1 MKKVISF
8 LLAVV
13 LCFTLAAEAFAAS
26 VKPEAV
32 SETVQTGQNIAV
44 AMTVDESYSDV
55 ITLETRLYYN
65 SDLFTYV
72 SYIGD
77 NKDVTVNATPLT
89 DTNGTYMQVTIIS
102 ATGGAAVKANEKIA
116 TLVFA
121 AKDGVTE
128 QTSAEFKSKIQYGKT
143 KDGTE
148 ISASDMQTYSVTITP
163 PAPGYQVSVP
173 KSISAGVNGETIV
186 PVAVHLTEA
195 NGTYSASNT
204 FNAYSFTVTYDTAKL
219 RYKSI
224 APADAK
230 VTELGDGELRIAGTS
245 HHAIN
250 GSDTAFKLTFETF
263 SAIGA
268 ADVSISNAKI
278 DDKAN
283 AIDKDAPLAKAGN
296 LTTTVTVGGYS
307 VTLPESF
314 EGEGSAAAGE
324 DYTFK
329 VTDGKAYTVTATVD
343 GISVPVTKN
352 DDSYTI
358 EGRYVTGKIVVA
370 AKEKAMVTV
379 KVTNPDKATIAGLND
394 GKPVPEGE
402 DVMFTVT
409 SPLDKNPI
417 AYTVKVG
424 EVEIAASRVA
434 IADQG
439 KRKAYTYTYTIPGS
453 MVKGESITVTVEQ
466 ATDSVALIKTGN
478 GWDENVTLT
487 YTADGKEK
495 TLTGGTIPTSATALT
510 VTIKQNDKRNY
521 TVQYKQNLA
530 NEWMDFGEPEKKDGN
545 LVYTYMGGFD
555 KYTLS
560 NGSFAVKIDY
570 TEKAD
575 FAADEVVKYLEL
587 GTGESAKTMWLVLC
601 SGKTNGYLTCSY
613 DGSTA
618 APMYYSEKYQAWAYL
633 VISGDDAETVKQNV
647 SIMNVDESTGKKTV
661 DYSGDV
667 NMTGGV
673 DINDAQLIVNMY
685 NADYTGFAGNVTMEK
700 FLRAD
705 MDGSKV
711 VDNTDVLKIIAAV
724 NN

>member
-44 AMTVDESYSDV
+44 ALTVDENYSNV

-65 SDLFTYV
+65 SNLFTYV

-77 NKDVTVNATPLT
+77 NKDVTVNATPST
-89 DTNGTYMQVTIIS
+89 DTNGTYMQVTIIG

-186 PVAVHLTEA
+186 PVAVHLTKA
-195 NGTYSASNT
+195 DGSNSENDT

-230 VTELGDGELRIAGTS
+230 VTELGNGELRIAGTS
-245 HHAIN
+245 HDAIN

-263 SAIGA
+263 TAVGA
-268 ADVSISNAKI
+268 ATVTVSDAKI

-307 VTLPESF
+307 VTLPEGF

-352 DDSYTI
+352 ETTYTI
-358 EGRYVTGKIVVA
+358 AARYVTGKIVVA
-370 AKEKAMVTV
+370 AEEKAMVTV
-379 KVTNPDKATIAGLND
+379 KVDNKGGGTIAGLKND
-394 GKPVPEGE
+394 MTVPEGE
-402 DVMFTVT
+402 DVTFTVQAPKRQAV
-409 SPLDKNPI
+409 S
-417 AYTVKVG
+417 YVVTVG
-424 EVEIAASRVA
+424 TTEIAASAVSG
-434 IADQG
+434 IKPTG
-439 KRKAYTYTYTIPGS
+439 FVYTYTIPGS
-453 MVKGESITVTVEQ
+453 MVTGESITVTVKQ
-466 ATDSVALIKTGN
+466 ASRDVWTLIKTGN
-478 GWDENVTLT
+478 GWDGATLT
-487 YTADGKEK
+487 YTDKNDEVQSVAGS
-495 TLTGGTIPTSATALT
+495 TIPNTAKT
-510 VTIKQNDKRNY
+510 VTVSIPKNDKRTY
-521 TVQYKQNLA
+521 TVKYGLDSAASNPLA
-530 NEWMDFGEPEKKDGN
+530 QVDAGDKWT
-545 LVYTYMGGFD
+545 YTYPAGGSTFSLFYLD
-555 KYTLS
+555 IT
-560 NGSFAVKIDY
+560 Y

-613 DGSTA
+613 GENT

-633 VISGDDAETVKQNV
+633 VISGDNAETVKQNV

-685 NADYTGFAGNVTMEK
+685 NADYTVFTGNVTMEK

-711 VDNTDVLKIIAAV
+711 VDNADVLKIIAAV